1 MLTQGVPTET
11 SNQGTA
17 GVAVFIQD
25 QTTEDVDLYLHQVIN
40 SITLAANTAVD
51 SRTIDLEAGHGVVA
65 GNGIMLSQG
74 ADFSQFLVL
83 SVATNTITLD
93 SPVDKV
99 YKTQAT
105 CTRNTID
112 MRVDGS
118 STAEVF
124 QVAPIAGQVW
134 DITRIILVM
143 ESTANAMDFT
153 GFGSLTALT
162 SGCVLRREDG
172 NRKNLFNW
180 KSNGDFI
187 NRSFDNDFQAKT
199 GGGGSGFTA
208 RATYGGQSKRGVTI
222 RLNGTDGESLQ
233 NVIQDAISAAGTLT
247 RFNIIAQGH
256 VVQ

>member
-1 MLTQGVPTET
+1 MLNQGVPIET
-11 SNQGTA
+11 SNQGTPGA
-17 GVAVFIQD
+17 AVFIQD
-25 QTTEDVDLYLHQVIN
+25 QTTEDVDLYLHQVLN
-40 SITLAANTAVD
+40 SITLAANTIVD
-51 SRTIDLEAGHGVVA
+51 SRTIDLVAGHNVVA
-65 GNGIMLSQG
+65 GNGIMLSQE
-74 ADFSQFLVL
+74 ADFSQFIVL
-83 SVATNTITLD
+83 SVATDTITLD

-124 QVAPIAGQVW
+124 QIAPISGQVW
-134 DITRIILVM
+134 DVTRIILVM
-143 ESTANAMDFT
+143 ESTSNQMDFT
-153 GFGSLTALT
+153 GFGSLSALT
-162 SGCVLRREDG
+162 NGCVLRREDG

-187 NRSFDNDFQAKT
+187 NRSFDNVFQAKT

-222 RLNGTDGESLQ
+222 RLSGENGEALQ
-233 NVIQDAISAAGTLT
+233 VVIQDAITAAGTLT
-247 RFNIIAQGH
+247 RFNVIAQGH